1 MSRHALGLLL
11 AVSLACTD
19 RHPAPVPA
27 EVSTTALP
35 ARKTPADSLHDVLG
49 EQLRAL
55 DSIRRQLDS
64 ASPSARHSATYAAQF
79 DTFRRRQAVAD
90 SLRRYLLK
98 LNVNS
103 KVPPPA

>member
-1 MSRHALGLLL
+1 M
-11 AVSLACTD
+11 
-19 RHPAPVPA
+19 PA

-35 ARKTPADSLHDVLG
+35 ARKTPADSLAV
-49 EQLRAL
+49 QLSQQLTEL
-55 DSIRRQLDS
+55 DSIRHHLDS
-64 ASPSARHSATYAAQF
+64 ASPPARHSATYAAQF
-79 DTFRRRQAVAD
+79 DEFRRRQLVAD